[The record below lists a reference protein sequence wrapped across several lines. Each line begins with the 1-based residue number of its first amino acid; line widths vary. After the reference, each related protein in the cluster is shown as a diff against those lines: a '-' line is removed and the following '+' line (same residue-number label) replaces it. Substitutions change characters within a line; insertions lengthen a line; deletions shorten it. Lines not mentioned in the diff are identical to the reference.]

1 MSASTSAALSP
12 PSVPLPLP
20 TGPRGWPVL
29 GHLPQMRKQG
39 LLPFLEGT
47 WRRYG
52 DVFSVNLGFPVVV
65 VAHPEGIKR
74 VLAGNAK
81 NYVKGKT
88 YDGVRRVI
96 GNGLLALEGEAWKAR
111 RALVQPAFHRQA
123 LGKLTDAMVESGAR
137 HFDGLLARHGQA
149 PFQLDAHRDM
159 VELTLDVVVAALFG
173 RELTSAA
180 QVSYEALG
188 AALDFVSQ
196 QSNGVVLP
204 KWVPTPNNLR
214 FQRTMKEV
222 EGAVY
227 RVIAAGRRGQ
237 AGEGTLLAMLL
248 GSKDAATGEFL
259 SDRDLRDE
267 VFTMFVAGH
276 ETTALT
282 LTWLFTL
289 LDGRD
294 DVLQKM
300 RAEVDTV
307 LGDRDPRF
315 EDVPKLTY
323 LRQVVDETLRL
334 RGPVA
339 MNARSAVAD
348 DELMG
353 RRIRKGDVVMPFFH
367 ALHRHPAFW
376 PEPDKF
382 DPERFA
388 PEASQGRDPW
398 SYLPFSGGQRQCI
411 GNTFSLV
418 ESVVLLAQLLRRF
431 ELDVAPG
438 QAQVKQVAVVT
449 VRPDRPVTITLRAR
463 G

>member
-1 MSASTSAALSP
+1 MTEPASAVLSP
-12 PSVPLPLP
+12 ASAPSTLPP
-20 TGPRGWPVL
+20 GPPGWPLL
-29 GHLPQMRKQG
+29 GHLPHLRSEG
-39 LLPFLEGT
+39 LLPFLERS

-65 VAHPEGIKR
+65 IAHPEGIKR

-96 GNGLLALEGEAWKAR
+96 GNGLLALEGEAWKSR

-123 LGKLTDAMVESGAR
+123 LGKLTEAMVETGAR
-137 HFDGLLARHGQA
+137 HFDALRARHGA
-149 PFQLDAHRDM
+149 EPFELDAHRDM

-173 RELTSAA
+173 KELTEAA
-180 QVSYEALG
+180 HVSYEALG
-188 AALDFVSQ
+188 AALDLVSK
-196 QSNGVVLP
+196 QSNGLVLP
-204 KWVPTPNNLR
+204 RWVPTPGNRR
-214 FQRTMKEV
+214 FHRTMQEV

-227 RVIAAGRRGQ
+227 RVIAAGRKGG
-237 AGEGTLLAMLL
+237 AGEGTLLSMLL
-248 GSKDAATGEFL
+248 DSKDASTGEFL
-259 SDRDLRDE
+259 SDRDARDE

-289 LDGRD
+289 LDGRP
-294 DVLQKM
+294 DVLGKM
-300 RAEVDTV
+300 KAEVDTA

-339 MNARSAVAD
+339 MNARTAVAD

-353 RRIRKGDVVMPFFH
+353 KRIRKGDVVMPFFH
-367 ALHRHPAFW
+367 GLHRHPSFW
-376 PEPDKF
+376 AAPEQF
-382 DPERFA
+382 DPERFS
-388 PEASQGRDPW
+388 PQQSQGRDAW
-398 SYLPFSGGQRQCI
+398 SYLPFAGGQRQCI

-418 ESVVLLAQLLRRF
+418 ETVVLLAQLLRRF
-431 ELDVAPG
+431 ELEIAPG
-438 QAQVKQVAVVT
+438 QNRVKQVAVVT
-449 VRPDRPVTITLRAR
+449 VRPDRPVMITLRPR
-463 G
+463 R